1 MILTILTPSYN
12 RAYILKKLYASL
24 QEQSDKSFVWMVIDD
39 GSTDD
44 TDTLIQEL
52 SETADFPI
60 QYVYKENGGKH
71 TALNKGIELIN
82 TELTIIVDSDDCL
95 MPDAVETIINFHQ
108 QFKDQ
113 EGLCGYS
120 FMRVYPDG
128 KIIGKP
134 FQKEGMIN
142 SYIEQRINS
151 NDMYSD
157 KAEVFYTSVL
167 REFPFPIFENERFL
181 SEDVIWLPM
190 GRKYKTVYSGKGIY
204 ICDYLEDGLT
214 KNRRRNNIKSPRGC
228 MYRASLYLEN
238 DICLRH
244 RLRAG
249 LQYWIYGWFAGER
262 TKWLWANGQQ
272 KMILLICCLLARVL
286 YLIWRRKYQ

>member
-1 MILTILTPSYN
+1 MILTVLTPSYN
-12 RAYILKKLYASL
+12 RAYILRKLYTSL
-24 QEQSDKSFVWMVIDD
+24 QEQSNKSFAWMVIDD
-39 GSTDD
+39 GSTDE
-44 TDTLIQEL
+44 TAALIQEL
-52 SETADFPI
+52 SETADFPV

-71 TALNKGIELIN
+71 TALTKGFELID

-95 MPDAVETIINFHQ
+95 LPDAVETIIRFHQ

-120 FMRVYPDG
+120 FMRVHPDG
-128 KIIGKP
+128 KIIGEP
-134 FQKEGMIN
+134 FQKEGLIS
-142 SYIEQRINS
+142 SYIDQRINS
-151 NDMYSD
+151 NDMHSD

-167 REFPFPIFENERFL
+167 REFPFPIFGNERFL
-181 SEDVIWLPM
+181 SEDVIWIPM

-204 ICDYLEDGLT
+204 VCDYLEDGLT

-228 MYRASLYLEN
+228 TYRASLYLEN
-238 DICLRH
+238 DIRLRH

-262 TKWLWANGQQ
+262 TQWLWANGRQ
-272 KMILLICCLLARVL
+272 KLVLLMCCLPARVL
-286 YLIWRRKYQ
+286 YMNWRRKYQ